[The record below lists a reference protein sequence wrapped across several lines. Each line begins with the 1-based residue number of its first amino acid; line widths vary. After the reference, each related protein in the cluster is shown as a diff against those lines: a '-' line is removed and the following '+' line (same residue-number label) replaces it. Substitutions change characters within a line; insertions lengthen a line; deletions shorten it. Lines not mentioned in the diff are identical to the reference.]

1 MSAKSATL
9 DKEMVAWLRRVCA
22 AETPPASVIAFNI
35 GLFETEDGFSAYLVG
50 AERYDAN
57 DGDWACNE
65 AFTARE
71 RYLAL
76 PLGHDAK
83 WQRVLEL
90 VVDAVRRFLASTE
103 GAASFLARA
112 RAVTVGFDDGDLVRV
127 R

>member
-1 MSAKSATL
+1 MTTMTSTL
-9 DKEMVAWLRRVCA
+9 DEEVVAWLRRVSA
-22 AETPPASVIAFNI
+22 AETPPASVVAFNI
-35 GLFETEDGFSAYLVG
+35 GLFEAENGFSAYLVG

-57 DGDWACNE
+57 DGDWACDE

-76 PLGHDAK
+76 PLGRDVK

-90 VVDAVRRFLASTE
+90 IADAARRFLASTE
-103 GAASFLARA
+103 GSASFLAKA

-127 R
+127 K